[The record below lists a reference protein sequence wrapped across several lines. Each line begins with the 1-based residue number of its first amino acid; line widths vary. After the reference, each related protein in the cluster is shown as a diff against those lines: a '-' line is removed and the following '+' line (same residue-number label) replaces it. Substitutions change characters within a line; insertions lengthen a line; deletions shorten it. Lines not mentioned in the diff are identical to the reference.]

1 MAYNG
6 PGREDNYDNL
16 HSDGDGSYLYAT
28 CYYCDG
34 YRNDILAIQVPP
46 MPNGDGEARNTF
58 IPFRVNLSGIAGS
71 YARVRFGYAEYARGG
86 TDNLF
91 CSAERGEE
99 CATNVPT
106 GDPDPYTW
114 VSETGATAGW
124 VDCTSA
130 CTVTV
135 PAIAGRILHYV
146 VDRNVNGSDTLSTPE
161 QVVAI
166 N

>member
-1 MAYNG
+1 MGYNG

-16 HSDGDGSYLYAT
+16 HSDGDGSYLYAN

-34 YRNDILAIQVPP
+34 YRNDILAVQVPP
-46 MPNGDGEARNTF
+46 MPGDDSEARNTF
-58 IPFRVNLSGIAGS
+58 IPFKVQLPGVANSFV
-71 YARVRFGYAEYARGG
+71 RVRFGYQEYARGG
-86 TDNLF
+86 SDNLF

-114 VSETGATAGW
+114 VSETGATNGW
-124 VDCTSA
+124 VACTSA

-135 PAIAGRILHYV
+135 PTIAGRVVHYV
-146 VDRNVNGSDTLSTPE
+146 IDRNVGSGTVVSTPE
-161 QVVAI
+161 QVAVI